1 MCKISSGS
9 VTSPL
14 AGCLVRDRFRLR
26 PLGLRRRGDGRASG
40 GAGAPTA
47 RACHPSATQ
56 RGLWRQ
62 GGSGPS
68 QGKGETDGV
77 RAPRNTPREQ
87 TCAPLPSALRLCS
100 TGARTGAGGRRQ
112 GPQKEFGAQCHDLGA
127 KGAGGLKQPSIN
139 RRRHIWKARESGKKN
154 GRGADAVFRQRYKK
168 KGA

>member
-1 MCKISSGS
+1 METAEPVVVLAPRPPVLAIHPQRS
-9 VTSPL
+9 VDYGARGGYQIVL
-14 AGCLVRDRFRLR
+14 DRAK
-26 PLGLRRRGDGRASG
+26 RRERR
-40 GAGAPTA
+40 T
-47 RACHPSATQ
+47 
-56 RGLWRQ
+56 
-62 GGSGPS
+62 
-68 QGKGETDGV
+68 GV

-168 KGA
+168 KVLNQPTHGLIGHKLWCFR

>member
-26 PLGLRRRGDGRASG
+26 PPVLAIHPQRSVDYGARGGYQIVLDRAKRRERR
-40 GAGAPTA
+40 T
-47 RACHPSATQ
+47 
-56 RGLWRQ
+56 
-62 GGSGPS
+62 
-68 QGKGETDGV
+68 GV

-168 KGA
+168 RYLINLRMG